1 MKVGARC
8 DELRKQVSELET
20 RAESLRQEIEQ
31 LQTEAQDARKAD
43 ADKHEETKTVHQAR
57 IEILKVISEE
67 ALDCLPLGCRHI
79 GGYFY
84 ISILEKFIN
93 THFSS
98 FDLLSVLF
106 ILQKKLEGIIKQATQ
121 PKK

>member
-57 IEILKVISEE
+57 IEILKVNSEE
-67 ALDCLPLGCRHI
+67 VLCLQTHWWL
-79 GGYFY
+79 F
-84 ISILEKFIN
+84 L
-93 THFSS
+93 HFSA
-98 FDLLSVLF
+98 
-106 ILQKKLEGIIKQATQ
+106 KKVD
-121 PKK
+121 